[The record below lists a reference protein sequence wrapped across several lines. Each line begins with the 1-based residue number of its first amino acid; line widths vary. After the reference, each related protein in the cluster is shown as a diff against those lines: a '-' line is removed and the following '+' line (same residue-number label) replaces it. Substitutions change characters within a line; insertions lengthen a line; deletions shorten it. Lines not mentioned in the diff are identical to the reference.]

1 MGHTDVN
8 KVYHYYKNHSD
19 DVSVAHNNS
28 EKIVVTSTLSSLV
41 PATLVVEPVVLD
53 TVVGRW
59 C

>member
-1 MGHTDVN
+1 MST
-8 KVYHYYKNHSD
+8 KSIITTKNHSD
-19 DVSVAHNNS
+19 DVSAAHNNS
-28 EKIVVTSTLSSLV
+28 EKIVVTSTLSSLI